1 VREAPPSG
9 CGGAQKPS
17 SGLSWELI
25 GTALKFAIGGGVQGD
40 PQHPGECFL
49 AEFEEGYLWLALP
62 VLTTERVVLFVCH
75 AFCSVKSRLAS
86 LVLAPSDAAGWF
98 DHCGYQVEV
107 QYL

>member
-1 VREAPPSG
+1 VH
-9 CGGAQKPS
+9 GAY
-17 SGLSWELI
+17 
-25 GTALKFAIGGGVQGD
+25 GTAAILRKGRAK
-40 PQHPGECFL
+40 L
-49 AEFEEGYLWLALP
+49 MRRKA
-62 VLTTERVVLFVCH
+62 VLFVCH